1 MAELQAELE
10 SRAREIDE
18 LTSML
23 IDAKVAA
30 AQHGCEMIER
40 MHEVQQL
47 TSKLEEAETPE
58 LAAPPQE
65 AGPRGTDSTERE
77 TMVTPRQSST
87 L

>member
-58 LAAPPQE
+58 LSAQDRAMTKDRRRPSP
-65 AGPRGTDSTERE
+65 GGR
-77 TMVTPRQSST
+77 SS
-87 L
+87 

>member
-58 LAAPPQE
+58 LAAQDRAMTKDRRRTSP
-65 AGPRGTDSTERE
+65 GGRSPRN
-77 TMVTPRQSST
+77 
-87 L
+87 